1 MTSSAEENHP
11 DNTHLREEFVMQ
23 KDPDMNY
30 NIMALKECPRC
41 KEHEPDYAFTNCG
54 FSVDRDS
61 NGKTI
66 QVFECTRCHHKWEI
80 KYK

>member
-1 MTSSAEENHP
+1 MSSSAEENHP
-11 DNTHLREEFVMQ
+11 DNTHLREKFVME